1 MFCSLETCF
10 SNPQKCPRLALGR
23 LGRPAH
29 VIILEALCDRQ
40 HAQETTGG
48 LALAPTLR
56 LWNEGRPPRTMRASS
71 LCSSGRPALETQLTT
86 SLERQGLLSNRS
98 LRLSTTCYVTL
109 DDNSWWPKMLLEQ
122 RWPFPCRSLLP
133 QNLRVAANVWP
144 RHRRKECFPDG
155 LLRVPARAAAPGLQF

>member
-56 LWNEGRPPRTMRASS
+56 LWNEGRPPRTMRAGS

-86 SLERQGLLSNRS
+86 SLERQGLLSERNLLLWMTILGGPKCFWSRGGLFPAGAS
-98 LRLSTTCYVTL
+98 FLKTLELLQTSGPDTGGTNASQTDCSESPQGLRLLAY
-109 DDNSWWPKMLLEQ
+109 NFKEQ
-122 RWPFPCRSLLP
+122 L
-133 QNLRVAANVWP
+133 A
-144 RHRRKECFPDG
+144 
-155 LLRVPARAAAPGLQF
+155 